1 MKPDSQFLSSKL
13 GRRIVTLF
21 FLCALLPI
29 AALALLSFTQVTNEF
44 NQQIQSRLR
53 QASKTQGMAIFER
66 LQLLEAGLSTIDA
79 DLKNGSHSALAE
91 PAHEIQTDMSD
102 RFTAV
107 SMQAE
112 GRVVPLFGIPLV
124 TQELSSDQL
133 EHLGTGGGL
142 LITPTGETA
151 TLLMLKAMSSLDLS
165 QGILMAE
172 IKPEFL
178 WNAETLPAFAQLCVL
193 GESNRVLFSSFDP
206 ADSLLA
212 SLGTTLSLSR
222 TGHFEWKDAQEGY
235 IAGYW
240 SMFFKTSYLSPDW
253 TVIMSE
259 PKAHAFAPLAEFRG
273 TFPLVTGMSV
283 CVVLLLSIVQIRR
296 TLDPLRKLKDG
307 TQRIAQRDFRSRVD
321 VNSGDEFQEL
331 ATSFNG
337 MAVQIDR
344 QFNALKM
351 MNEIDRAILSHLDP
365 QKLAN
370 TLLDH
375 INDILP
381 CDAAGVT
388 LFGFGDTDIGRTYVG
403 TSTGTGARPVFPT
416 VLTEEEQQFLTENPE
431 TIVVDGQSLSA
442 DYLSPLRECG
452 MRFFLVLPLFADRRP
467 VGIIVLG
474 YEKVAAFSE
483 EEQLQARQVADQ
495 VAVALASAR
504 LLNERREL
512 THLFE
517 RYVSPRVAT
526 EIMERRNEIS
536 LAGEEKT
543 ATVLFSDIRN
553 FTGLTAR
560 KTSAEVLSWLNDYFS
575 VMSRVIMKNG
585 GFLNKFMGDGML
597 VVFGVP
603 LSHSVEEDARSAIRS
618 ALEMLSEVEHMNA
631 RRDHNWPA
639 FNIGI
644 GIHTGPLTAGSVG
657 SHERMEYS
665 VIGNTV
671 NLASRMED
679 LTKHFSARLVIS
691 ADTQALVAS
700 DFSTSLLGETSI
712 QGLTGNRLMY
722 TATESAPAR
731 RAG

>member
-44 NQQIQSRLR
+44 NEQIQSRLR

-66 LQLLEAGLSTIDA
+66 LQLLEAGLSTIAA
-79 DLKNGSHSALAE
+79 DLTNGSHSSLAE
-91 PAHEIQTDMSD
+91 PSHEIQADMSD

-142 LITPTGETA
+142 LITPAGGAA
-151 TLLMLKAMSSLDLS
+151 TLVMLKAMSSLDLS

-178 WNAETLPAFAQLCVL
+178 WNAETLPAFTHLCVL
-193 GESNRVLFSSFDP
+193 GESNRVLFSSFDL
-206 ADSLLA
+206 ADSLLS

-222 TGHFEWKDAQEGY
+222 RGHFEWEDPQEGY

-240 SMFFKTSYLSPDW
+240 SIFFKTSYLTPDW
-253 TVIMSE
+253 TVIITE
-259 PKAHAFAPLAEFRG
+259 PKAHAFAPVAEFRG

-283 CVVLLLSIVQIRR
+283 CVVLLLSIVQIWRI
-296 TLDPLRKLKDG
+296 LDPLRKLKQG

-388 LFGFGDTDIGRTYVG
+388 LFGFGDTEIGRTYVG
-403 TSTGTGARPVFPT
+403 TATGTEVFPT

-495 VAVALASAR
+495 VAVALASTR

-553 FTGLTAR
+553 FTGLTAG
-560 KTSAEVLSWLNDYFS
+560 KPSAEVLSWLNDYFS
-575 VMSRVIMKNG
+575 VMSRVVMKNG

-603 LSHSVEEDARSAIRS
+603 LSHGVEEDARSAIRS

-639 FNIGI
+639 FKIGI

-665 VIGNTV
+665 VIGATV

-679 LTKHFSARLVIS
+679 LTKYFSANLVIS
-691 ADTQALVAS
+691 ADTQALIAS

-712 QGLTGNRLMY
+712 RGLTGNRLMY